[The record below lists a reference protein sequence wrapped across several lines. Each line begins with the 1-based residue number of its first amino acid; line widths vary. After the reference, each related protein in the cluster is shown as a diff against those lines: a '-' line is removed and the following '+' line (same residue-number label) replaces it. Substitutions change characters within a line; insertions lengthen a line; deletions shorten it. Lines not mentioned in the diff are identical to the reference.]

1 MTSSS
6 QSEVPDE
13 EDVTVIGSSPARRRS
28 STHAAAAVAAVRGE
42 GGVLPGLAAAAA
54 TGRPSGGTEAE
65 AERGRRGDDGPINNR
80 ALSGLA
86 SEAF

>member
-28 STHAAAAVAAVRGE
+28 STQAAAAVAAVRGE
-42 GGVLPGLAAAAA
+42 GGVLPGLAAAA
-54 TGRPSGGTEAE
+54 TGRPSGGTE

-80 ALSGLA
+80 AQSGLA